1 MTDAFERPDTR
12 VLQSARPRFAT
23 TQIQVHG
30 SDNGG
35 SRLKGSGSARASMR
49 SRHMAEI
56 TAAGATVS
64 AQFAGLRS
72 SITDAIDAEFA
83 YKISAAQMLSPA
95 HAVSAIITALNMEK
109 AAKKRVAQQALGME
123 QKSMRLKTLAPL
135 RARHKQE
142 HSAQNQTRAP
152 SRPKPRKRSSY
163 AFTPLRN
170 Y

>member
-35 SRLKGSGSARASMR
+35 SRHNGSGSTRASMR
-49 SRHMAEI
+49 SRHMAESR
-56 TAAGATVS
+56 AAGAAIS

-72 SITDAIDAEFA
+72 SITDAIDAEFT

-95 HAVSAIITALNMEK
+95 HTLTAIIAALNMEK
-109 AAKKRVAQQALGME
+109 AAKKRVALQALGTE

-135 RARHKQE
+135 RALHKQE
-142 HSAQNQTRAP
+142 RSAASQTRTP